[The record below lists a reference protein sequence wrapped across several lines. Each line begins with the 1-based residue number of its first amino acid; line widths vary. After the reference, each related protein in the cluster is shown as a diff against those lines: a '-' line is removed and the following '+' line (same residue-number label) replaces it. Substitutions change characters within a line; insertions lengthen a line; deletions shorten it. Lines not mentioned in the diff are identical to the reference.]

1 MIDEEI
7 IEALKC
13 CSRGNCKDCAA
24 KECTDLECVHNLSQ
38 NALRLINDQQE
49 EIESIKAK
57 RAMVFKFSEEQMDD
71 MVKRILKSVEF
82 DIDGIKCKAYE
93 QLINKVKTADPKA
106 LLKFITDLTKEN

>member
-1 MIDEEI
+1 MTDEEI
-7 IEALKC
+7 IKALKC

-49 EIESIKAK
+49 KIES
-57 RAMVFKFSEEQMDD
+57 MVFKFSEEQMDD
-71 MVKRILKSVEF
+71 MVKRVLKSVEF

>member
-1 MIDEEI
+1 MMNEKI
-7 IEALKC
+7 IESLKC
-13 CSRGNCKDCAA
+13 CSRKNCMDCPMRKCA
-24 KECTDLECVHNLSQ
+24 EGSCVHNLSQ

-57 RAMVFKFSEEQMDD
+57 RAMVFKFSEEQKDD

-82 DIDGIKCKAYE
+82 DIDGIKCEAYE

-106 LLKFITDLTKEN
+106 LLKFITDLTNK